1 MSAGFQSWN
10 DSGTVQ
16 IDENYT
22 SMTLVTSPTITIN
35 TTDTYFDIASANPI
49 VFLGNTSGAYVRMT
63 SRVNLGGSV
72 WRYTFSANVA
82 INVRL
87 YCFDQAAPSSSNYG
101 MQIFNGSGVLVFDSN
116 SPFLRL
122 SAIHQVVG
130 TASNSFAVPQDGR
143 AYAAALTYTRLSVQ
157 GPILIGQQ
165 AWYYTFQDFLQV
177 AGNQLLVTHGQT
189 NRFPG
194 QNAFAYPPPTQN
206 PPQVLMVDVTYL

>member
-10 DSGTVQ
+10 TSGTVQ

-35 TTDTYFDIASANPI
+35 TTDTYFDIASANPV
-49 VFLGNTSGAYVRMT
+49 VFLGNTSGAFIRMT
-63 SRVNLGGSV
+63 GRVNLGGSV
-72 WRYTFSANVA
+72 WRYTFIANVA
-82 INVRL
+82 VNVRL
-87 YCFDQAAPSSSNYG
+87 YCFDQAAPSPSRYG
-101 MQIFNGSGVLVFDSN
+101 MQVFNGAGQLVFDSN

-130 TASNSFAVPQDGR
+130 SANNAFGVPQDGR
-143 AYAAALTYTRLSVQ
+143 TYAAALTYTRLSVQ
-157 GPILIGQQ
+157 GPILINQ
-165 AWYYTFQDFLQV
+165 AYWYYTYQDSLQV
-177 AGNQLLVTHGQT
+177 DWTQLQVVHGQT

-194 QNAFAYPPPTQN
+194 QNAFAYAPPVQN